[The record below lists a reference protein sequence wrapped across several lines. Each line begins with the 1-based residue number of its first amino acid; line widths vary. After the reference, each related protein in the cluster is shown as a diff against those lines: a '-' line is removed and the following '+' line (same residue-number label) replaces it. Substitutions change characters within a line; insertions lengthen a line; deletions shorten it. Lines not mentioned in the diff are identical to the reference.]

1 MEKLKQKEVTLVENY
16 LTDNC
21 RLLEKKLFDY
31 HFKGASTKDVIFALK
46 LYQNK
51 DGGFGQGL
59 ESDFRLPDSS
69 PMATSIGLRILNSL
83 EKTEKS
89 RDMIKKAIKYLEST
103 YNKKRKGWYAVP
115 ETVNDHPHTPWWH
128 FDKEEKMTV
137 IDKNWGNPTA
147 ELLAYIYKYKKYV
160 EKMDINNIIE
170 YAVEY
175 INDKDEFKSENEVFC
190 FIKLYNLLPEKYQ
203 IRIKDSLS
211 KAVDQVIEYD
221 ENKWEEYVPLPLHF
235 VNSLDQ
241 YNFEIKE
248 QKIQANLDYYLKIIK
263 EKTMIDP
270 PWGDSFYTE
279 GLRPAYEEWKGVLTL
294 DALITLNNFNRIS
307 DK

>member
-1 MEKLKQKEVTLVENY
+1 MEKLEQKNVSLVEQY

-69 PMATSIGLRILNSL
+69 PMSTSIGLRILNKL
-83 EKTEKS
+83 EKRKKS
-89 RDMIKKAIKYLEST
+89 REMIKKAIQYLENT
-103 YNKKRKGWYAVP
+103 YNEDRKGWYALS
-115 ETVNDHPHTPWWH
+115 EIVNEYPHTPWWH
-128 FDKEEKMTV
+128 YDKEEKMTI

-147 ELLAYIYKYKKYV
+147 ELLAYMYKYKIYV
-160 EKMDINNIIE
+160 NKLDIDALIE
-170 YAVEY
+170 YAVNY
-175 INDKDEFKSENEVFC
+175 INEKSEFKSENEVFC
-190 FIKLYNLLPEKYQ
+190 FIKLYNTLPKKYQ

-235 VNSLDQ
+235 INSPAQ
-241 YNFEIKE
+241 NKFEIKE
-248 QKIQANLDYYLKIIK
+248 KKIQANLDYYSKIIK
-263 EKTMIDP
+263 EK
-270 PWGDSFYTE
+270 S
-279 GLRPAYEEWKGVLTL
+279 
-294 DALITLNNFNRIS
+294 
-307 DK
+307 

>member
-1 MEKLKQKEVTLVENY
+1 MEKLEQKNVSLVEQY

-69 PMATSIGLRILNSL
+69 PMSTSIGLRILNKL
-83 EKTEKS
+83 EKRKKS
-89 RDMIKKAIKYLEST
+89 REMIKKAIQYLENT
-103 YNKKRKGWYAVP
+103 YNEDRKGWYALS
-115 ETVNDHPHTPWWH
+115 EIVNEYPHTPWWH
-128 FDKEEKMTV
+128 YDKEEKMTI

-147 ELLAYIYKYKKYV
+147 ELLAYMYKYKIYV
-160 EKMDINNIIE
+160 NKLDIDALIE
-170 YAVEY
+170 YAVNY
-175 INDKDEFKSENEVFC
+175 INEKSEFKSENEVFC
-190 FIKLYNLLPEKYQ
+190 FIKLYNTLPKKYQ

-235 VNSLDQ
+235 INSPAQ
-241 YNFEIKE
+241 NKFEIKE
-248 QKIQANLDYYLKIIK
+248 KKIQANLDYYSKIIK

-270 PWGDSFYTE
+270 PWGDSFYKE
-279 GLRPAYEEWKGVLTL
+279 GLRLAYEEWKGVLTL
-294 DALITLNNFNRIS
+294 DALIALDNFNRIL

>member
-1 MEKLKQKEVTLVENY
+1 MEKLKQKEITLVENY

-31 HFKGASTKDVIFALK
+31 HFNKASTQDVIFALK

-69 PMATSIGLRILNSL
+69 AMATSIGLRILNSL
-83 EKTEKS
+83 EKTKKS
-89 RDMIKKAIKYLEST
+89 REMIKKAIKYLEST
-103 YNKKRKGWYAVP
+103 YDEKRKGWYAVP
-115 ETVNDHPHTPWWH
+115 ETVNDYPHTPWWH
-128 FDKEEKMTV
+128 FDEEEKMTV

-160 EKMDINNIIE
+160 DKLDINNLIE
-170 YAVEY
+170 YAVKY
-175 INDKDEFKSENEVFC
+175 INDKNEFKSENEVFC
-190 FIKLYNLLPEKYQ
+190 FIKLYNSLPKKYQ
-203 IRIKDSLS
+203 IRIKDALS
-211 KAVDQVIEYD
+211 KAVEQVIEYD

-235 VNSLDQ
+235 VNSPEH
-241 YNFEIKE
+241 YSFEIKE
-248 QKIQANLDYYLKIIK
+248 QKLEANLDYYLRIIK

-270 PWGDSFYTE
+270 PWGDSFYKE

-294 DALITLNNFNRIS
+294 EALIALNNFNRIS